1 MMSGGN
7 NVVFHEKL
15 GLYGD
20 SQVVLCRLEGA
31 TDSRSFGNTVGVRSE
46 AVFEAQNVYGSK

>member
-1 MMSGGN
+1 MSGGN